1 MRKAEENV
9 GFDSNLFFFFPSM
22 GTFGRPI
29 ERERERE
36 SESGSNSNS
45 VSITD

>member
-9 GFDSNLFFFFPSM
+9 GFDSNLFSFLFLTM
-22 GTFGRPI
+22 GNLWKTD
-29 ERERERE
+29 RERERE
-36 SESGSNSNS
+36 SESDSNSNS

>member
-9 GFDSNLFFFFPSM
+9 GFDSNLFFFFRVWEPLEDRS
-22 GTFGRPI
+22 
-29 ERERERE
+29 RERE

>member
-29 ERERERE
+29 ERERERIGFE
-36 SESGSNSNS
+36 FEFGFYN
-45 VSITD
+45 

>member
-9 GFDSNLFFFFPSM
+9 GFDSNLFFSFRVWEPLEDRS
-22 GTFGRPI
+22 R

-36 SESGSNSNS
+36 RIGFEFEFGFYN
-45 VSITD
+45 